1 MIRIGRATDNDVIL
15 YSAVVSRHHVEL
27 RRHGRNWEVVNLGAN
42 GTYLE
47 GKRITE
53 APIADG
59 AMIRLARSGPQIQVQ
74 LGTST
79 SQEGQKS
86 ISQKSSSGE
95 PKPDKSRDT
104 LIHPRS
110 EDREDVTQLDS

>member
-42 GTYLE
+42 GTYVE

-59 AMIRLARSGPQIQVQ
+59 TLIRLARSGPQIQVQ
-74 LGTST
+74 LVTT
-79 SQEGQKS
+79 SQDVPKS
-86 ISQKSSSGE
+86 IPSKPSSSE

-104 LIHPRS
+104 LIHPRT
-110 EDREDVTQLDS
+110 EDREDVTQLDN